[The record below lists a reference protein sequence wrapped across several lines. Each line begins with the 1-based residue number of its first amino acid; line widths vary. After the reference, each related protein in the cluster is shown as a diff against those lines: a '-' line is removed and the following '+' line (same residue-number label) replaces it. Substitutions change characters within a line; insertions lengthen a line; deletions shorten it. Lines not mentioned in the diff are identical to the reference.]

1 MATMRTIAT
10 TRKAY
15 YLVEMVQF
23 LLFHGI
29 SEDPAVFPGGNQC
42 RLT

>member
-1 MATMRTIAT
+1 MRTMVTMRTIAT

-23 LLFHGI
+23 LLFHEI
-29 SEDPAVFPGGNQC
+29 SEVQAVFPGEN
-42 RLT
+42 